1 MLDEFLGGVRPGE
14 GGKGQFL
21 RGVEEGRSDLWDC
34 CRRGL
39 ILFREV
45 NELNRTLEASTL

>member
-1 MLDEFLGGVRPGE
+1 MLDEFLGGVREERNVSIG
-14 GGKGQFL
+14 L
-21 RGVEEGRSDLWDC
+21 RGGETTRLLGC